1 MMTFMGLDVRNEV
14 DYVIAKKCAAAL
26 RATA

>member
-14 DYVIAKKCAAAL
+14 DYVIVRTWAAALCAAA
-26 RATA
+26 